1 MSDDKSPLFQRF
13 GKSRLD
19 DRKLDQL
26 LGICEGVIADGTVN
40 QAEAQFLQS
49 WLVKNADIA
58 EKWPANVM
66 LARIDK
72 MLADGV
78 LDDDEQGELVKLLM
92 DLAGIHVGEEKTAS
106 TLPLCDPAPDLEFV
120 GRRFVLTGK
129 FASGTRKEC
138 EAMVVAVGGS
148 VAKNVTKD
156 TDVVVVGEL
165 VSDSWIHE
173 SYGRKIEKAVE
184 LRDSGGG
191 VSIVSEQHWAG
202 CVQKLT

>member
-26 LGICEGVIADGTVN
+26 LGICEGVMADGSVN

-49 WLVKNADIA
+49 WLVKNAEIA
-58 EKWPANVM
+58 ERWPANVM
-66 LARIDK
+66 LARIDE

-78 LDDDEQGELVKLLM
+78 LDDDEQGELVQLLM
-92 DLAGIHVGEEKTAS
+92 DVSGIHVGEDKTAS
-106 TLPLCDPAPDLEFV
+106 SLPLCDPAPDLEFQ

-129 FASGTRKEC
+129 FASGSRKEC
-138 EAMVVAVGGS
+138 EAMVLAVGGS
-148 VAKNVTKD
+148 VSKNVTKE
-156 TDVVVVGEL
+156 TDYVVVGEL

-184 LRDSGGG
+184 YRDGSDRP
-191 VSIVSEQHWAG
+191 SIVSEKHWVG
-202 CVQKLT
+202 FLENLG

>member
-1 MSDDKSPLFQRF
+1 MAVCKSVTIPGMTGHVRRNTQ
-13 GKSRLD
+13 
-19 DRKLDQL
+19 
-26 LGICEGVIADGTVN
+26 N

-66 LARIDK
+66 LARIDE

-92 DLAGIHVGEEKTAS
+92 DVAGIHVGEEKTAS

-184 LRDSGGG
+184 LRDSGGR
-191 VSIVSEQHWAG
+191 VSIVSEEHWAG

>member
-92 DLAGIHVGEEKTAS
+92 DLARRRRLQLCRCAI
-106 TLPLCDPAPDLEFV
+106 PLLIWSLW
-120 GRRFVLTGK
+120 G
-129 FASGTRKEC
+129 
-138 EAMVVAVGGS
+138 VVS
-148 VAKNVTKD
+148 CS
-156 TDVVVVGEL
+156 L
-165 VSDSWIHE
+165 VSLPRALAKSVKQWWLLWVAQLP
-173 SYGRKIEKAVE
+173 R
-184 LRDSGGG
+184 
-191 VSIVSEQHWAG
+191 
-202 CVQKLT
+202 T

>member
-1 MSDDKSPLFQRF
+1 MSEDKSPLFQRF

-40 QAEAQFLQS
+40 RAEAQFLQS

-66 LARIDK
+66 LARIDE

-92 DLAGIHVGEEKTAS
+92 DVAGIHVGEDKTAS
-106 TLPLCDPAPDLEFV
+106 TLPLCDPAPDLEFS
-120 GRRFVLTGK
+120 GSRFVLTGK

-148 VAKNVTKD
+148 VAKNVTKE

-184 LRDSGGG
+184 YREEGRRPN
-191 VSIVSEQHWAG
+191 IVSEKHWADCINRQG
-202 CVQKLT
+202 

>member
-1 MSDDKSPLFQRF
+1 
-13 GKSRLD
+13 
-19 DRKLDQL
+19 
-26 LGICEGVIADGTVN
+26 
-40 QAEAQFLQS
+40 
-49 WLVKNADIA
+49 
-58 EKWPANVM
+58 
-66 LARIDK
+66 
-72 MLADGV
+72 
-78 LDDDEQGELVKLLM
+78 
-92 DLAGIHVGEEKTAS
+92 
-106 TLPLCDPAPDLEFV
+106 
-120 GRRFVLTGK
+120 
-129 FASGTRKEC
+129 
-138 EAMVVAVGGS
+138 MVVAVGGS